1 MKTTMKNELPD
12 EIIKK
17 CCPKRNT
24 TPFINWRKRMKHSGK
39 VCLTSATGDMAW
51 IRPGSIQRRGLSSC
65 VHDWNLPKGCW
76 GEPKMIC
83 ITIS

>member
-39 VCLTSATGDMAW
+39 VCLTSATGDMA
-51 IRPGSIQRRGLSSC
+51 
-65 VHDWNLPKGCW
+65 
-76 GEPKMIC
+76 
-83 ITIS
+83 

>member
-51 IRPGSIQRRGLSSC
+51 IRPEVSKGGDFLPASTIGIYQRDDGANRR
-65 VHDWNLPKGCW
+65 
-76 GEPKMIC
+76 
-83 ITIS
+83 